1 MSLERVRGRLP
12 RAPLPEFCAAALVTG
27 ALAVFFTVALPPH
40 GDASAHFYRTF
51 LVRRGDFLW
60 DNYWYGGEYP
70 LASYSLLYYL
80 PAALLGNTVVAVAAA
95 VAGSVVFTA
104 LALDAWGE
112 DARWAARLYSVFA
125 VEPLLQTEYPF
136 ALAVPLLLASLGCL
150 RRGRTRLGALLAA
163 LTLGVSPL
171 AFAFLC
177 LAAAGLFLARPRLD
191 RRAVASSLALGF
203 LVLCAGGLSWSFATP
218 WAGYPFPTSALVR
231 ILVVSGLGVVL
242 AAAAAPHWSG
252 GGIYAV
258 WGLAGLVGFIV
269 PTPIGANLDRPAFML
284 VPLLLVP
291 TARLA
296 PRAQVVAAMGV
307 FVVLTFSTGN
317 LQSSLASAFVPH
329 ENEVRLW
336 RPVVGFLRR
345 HDSPSFRVEVVPTA
359 GHWEAYFLPRAGIP
373 IARGWYRQLDLAAN
387 GLFYARRLSRSSYL
401 RWLRRMAV
409 RYVVLPRAES
419 LDGRGATAEAR
430 LLRSGRSGL
439 RLVAQTRAWGYY
451 RLRSAVPLLRPALL
465 GTIRSFGPD
474 RIAGVVHRAG
484 TYVLDVTYMRWW
496 DASPRGIRIARAR
509 NGMTILHVPR
519 AGRFRLR
526 ADVL

>member
-12 RAPLPEFCAAALVTG
+12 RAPLPELCAAALVTG

-104 LALDAWGE
+104 LAWDAWGE
-112 DARWAARLYSVFA
+112 DARWAVRLYSVFA
-125 VEPLLQTEYPF
+125 VEPILQTEYPF
-136 ALAVPLLLASLGCL
+136 ALAVPLLLASLACL

-177 LAAAGLFLARPRLD
+177 LAAAGLFLVRPRRD

-203 LVLCAGGLSWSFATP
+203 LVLCAGALSWSFATP
-218 WAGYPFPTSALVR
+218 WAGYPFPASALMR

-242 AAAAAPHWSG
+242 AAAAAPRWSG

-258 WGLAGLVGFIV
+258 WGLAGLIGFVV
-269 PTPIGANLDRPAFML
+269 PTPIGSNLDRPAFLL

-336 RPVVGFLRR
+336 RPVVDFLRR

-373 IARGWYRQLDLAAN
+373 IARSSTRGGSAGRGTWAGCGGWPSATSSSR
-387 GLFYARRLSRSSYL
+387 ARRASTDAARPPRRGCSALGSPVCVSSR
-401 RWLRRMAV
+401 RRA
-409 RYVVLPRAES
+409 P
-419 LDGRGATAEAR
+419 GATTSCAR
-430 LLRSGRSGL
+430 PRPSSARRGSGRSGRSGPTGSPGSS
-439 RLVAQTRAWGYY
+439 VARVRTSW
-451 RLRSAVPLLRPALL
+451 
-465 GTIRSFGPD
+465 T
-474 RIAGVVHRAG
+474 
-484 TYVLDVTYMRWW
+484 
-496 DASPRGIRIARAR
+496 
-509 NGMTILHVPR
+509 
-519 AGRFRLR
+519 
-526 ADVL
+526 